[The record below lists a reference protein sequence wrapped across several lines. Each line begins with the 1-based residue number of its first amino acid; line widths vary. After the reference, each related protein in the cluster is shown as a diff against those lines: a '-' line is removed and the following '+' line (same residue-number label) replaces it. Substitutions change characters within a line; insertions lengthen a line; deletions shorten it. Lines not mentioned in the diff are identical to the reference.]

1 MQILKD
7 EVKKRIIEAS
17 KNRFKNNGFQ
27 KASMRD
33 IAKDAGISTGN
44 IYRYFLTKTH
54 LLDEILNDLQNELKE
69 ALTFIS
75 EDYSNIKDK
84 TVFENFIEKIVE
96 LYQNHKTELEVMIG
110 AKNEKQFT
118 VFKENILKM
127 FSDKI
132 IDIAKSRNV
141 ELKDNTVIIS
151 VSRAL
156 FEGAIYIIETSDGDI
171 EKLRRELTLYME
183 IMVEDLDKRVRKVL
197 KRGI

>member
-1 MQILKD
+1 
-7 EVKKRIIEAS
+7 
-17 KNRFKNNGFQ
+17 
-27 KASMRD
+27 
-33 IAKDAGISTGN
+33 
-44 IYRYFLTKTH
+44 
-54 LLDEILNDLQNELKE
+54 
-69 ALTFIS
+69 
-75 EDYSNIKDK
+75 
-84 TVFENFIEKIVE
+84 
-96 LYQNHKTELEVMIG
+96 MIG

>member
-17 KNRFKNNGFQ
+17 KNRFKNDGFQ

-69 ALTFIS
+69 ALTFIA

-183 IMVEDLDKRVRKVL
+183 IMVEDLDKRVRKVA